1 MKDSKITNEPD
12 FKVQYHGSIYL
23 LEPQTAGAKQW
34 AEENIGQENGFQPY
48 WPTVVIESRYA
59 NDVIGGLESDG
70 YTWM

>member
-1 MKDSKITNEPD
+1 METD
-12 FKVQYHGSIYL
+12 FRINNPGSIVL

-34 AEENIGQENGFQPY
+34 AEENIGRENGFQPY
-48 WPTVVIESRYA
+48 WPAVVIESRYA